1 MKPLTQWL
9 RHAAEG
15 VVAAM
20 LVALF
25 VVFLVQ
31 ISARYLFNVPMGW
44 TVEVCLTLW
53 LWIVFWGGAFCLR
66 PADHIRFDV
75 LYLSVNR
82 PTQRIFGAI
91 AAVMIVAAF
100 AVAFLPTFDYVAF
113 YKIKR
118 SNTLGIRLHYV
129 FSIYL
134 LFMLVVI
141 LRYSGVLLNF
151 LRGREEVEGKVSA
164 YSRHEEGSIT

>member
-1 MKPLTQWL
+1 MKQLFQRL

-15 VVAAM
+15 VAAAM
-20 LVALF
+20 LFALF
-25 VVFLVQ
+25 MVFLVQ
-31 ISARYLFNVPMGW
+31 IAARYLFNVPMGW

-91 AAVMIVAAF
+91 SAVMIVAAF
-100 AVAFLPTFDYVAF
+100 AVAFLPTVDYVSLLQDQAQQHAGHSPALCVLHLPPVHGGGDGALF
-113 YKIKR
+113 RRGAQLPARQGGGGGKD
-118 SNTLGIRLHYV
+118 LRL
-129 FSIYL
+129 
-134 LFMLVVI
+134 
-141 LRYSGVLLNF
+141 RP
-151 LRGREEVEGKVSA
+151 
-164 YSRHEEGSIT
+164 SR

>member
-1 MKPLTQWL
+1 MKPLTRWL

-15 VVAAM
+15 VAAAM

-25 VVFLVQ
+25 AVFLVQ
-31 ISARYLFNVPMGW
+31 IAARYVFNVPMGW

-66 PADHIRFDV
+66 PSDHIRFDV

-141 LRYSGVLLNF
+141 LRYSGVLVNL
-151 LRGREEVEGKVSA
+151 LRGREEVGGKVSA
-164 YSRHEEGSIT
+164 YTRHDEGSIT

>member
-1 MKPLTQWL
+1 MKQFGLWL
-9 RHAAEG
+9 RHAVEG
-15 VVAAM
+15 VAAAM

-25 VVFLVQ
+25 AVFLVQ
-31 ISARYLFNVPMGW
+31 IAARYLFNVPMGW

-141 LRYSGVLLNF
+141 VRYSGVVLNF
-151 LRGREEVEGKVSA
+151 LRGREEAEGKVSA
-164 YSRHEEGSIT
+164 YTRHDEGSIT

>member
-1 MKPLTQWL
+1 MKKLFQGL
-9 RHAAEG
+9 RHAADG
-15 VVAAM
+15 VAAAM
-20 LVALF
+20 LFALF
-25 VVFLVQ
+25 LVFLVQ
-31 ISARYLFNVPMGW
+31 IAARYLFNVPMGW

-91 AAVMIVAAF
+91 SAVMIVAAF
-100 AVAFLPTFDYVAF
+100 AVAFLPTFDYVSF

-134 LFMLVVI
+134 LFMVVVVV
-141 LRYSGVLLNF
+141 RYSGVLLNF
-151 LRGREEVEGKVSA
+151 VRGKEEVEGKITSYV
-164 YSRHEEGSIT
+164 RHDEGSVM